1 MKTMKTTD
9 TTSKAAEKAMAR
21 VDYWMQ
27 RRIEATTTKG
37 LYYAR
42 EMERRA
48 ARAYDRA
55 ITRQP

>member
-1 MKTMKTTD
+1 MKATD
-9 TTSKAAEKAMAR
+9 TTSKAAEKAMSR
-21 VDYWMQ
+21 IDYWTQ
-27 RRIEATTTKG
+27 RRIEAATTKA
-37 LYYAR
+37 LEHAR